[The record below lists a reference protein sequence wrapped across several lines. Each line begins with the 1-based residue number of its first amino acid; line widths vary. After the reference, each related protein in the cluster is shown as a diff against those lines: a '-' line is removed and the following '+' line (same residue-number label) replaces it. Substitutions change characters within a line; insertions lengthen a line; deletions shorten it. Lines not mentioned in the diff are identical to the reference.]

1 MARPIK
7 DGVDYFPLDTDLFVD
22 DKVRLLRSEF
32 GARGMYL
39 LIYLLSEI
47 YGKEGYY
54 IRWDK
59 NRCLLVSDGAACGCS
74 PEFVD
79 EFVRGCI
86 RCSFFDER
94 VASMF
99 GVLTSPGIQRRY
111 VRMFNSR
118 DFLNIEGDYFLL
130 DISDP
135 KDIPQAALNKLTLF
149 YSCTGNPFKSTG
161 NPVRSTGNQQS
172 KVEVTNVT
180 HNRVKVTFV
189 TYNKEFCEKNAEK
202 KTAKYNDFDA
212 EAALERALERSYG
225 GGK

>member
-1 MARPIK
+1 MARPLK

-54 IRWDK
+54 IQWDK

-130 DISDP
+130 DVSDA
-135 KDIPQAALNKLTLF
+135 KDIPQAALSKLTLF
-149 YSCTGNPFKSTG
+149 YSCTENPFKSTE
-161 NPVRSTGNQQS
+161 NPVRITENTQS
-172 KVEVTNVT
+172 KVKVTNVT
-180 HNRVKVTFV
+180 HNRIKVTFV
-189 TYNKEFCEKNAEK
+189 TQKRDFEKEAGRNNKP
-202 KTAKYNDFDA
+202 KYNDWDA
-212 EAALERALERSYG
+212 EEVMRKNLEKTYG
-225 GGK
+225 NL